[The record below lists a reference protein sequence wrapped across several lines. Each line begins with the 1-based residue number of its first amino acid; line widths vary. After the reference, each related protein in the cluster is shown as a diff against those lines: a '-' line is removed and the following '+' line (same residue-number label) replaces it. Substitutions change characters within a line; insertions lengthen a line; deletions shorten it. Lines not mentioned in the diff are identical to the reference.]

1 MDTQPNQYSNILK
14 ALGGVSQATE
24 PAPSAGGLSMAQQ
37 AENYSAFSELMKQG
51 IHIPTLLKRLD
62 DMESK
67 VKTLESQPKHDTNA
81 ELLAVMEA
89 AVKNN
94 PEVKQA
100 RQKVAD
106 AKTAIINEMCMKDP
120 RFKDALEEYKTTV
133 NRVYIQTRENDGSE
147 RTRCPEVEATDG
159 GTVAPVRYE
168 SGRSEAHKEGIQGD
182 EETKEE

>member
-1 MDTQPNQYSNILK
+1 MDTQPNNQFVNARR
-14 ALGGVSQATE
+14 ALESMGMIGSGNGLTMEQQ
-24 PAPSAGGLSMAQQ
+24 SA
-37 AENYSAFSELMKQG
+37 NYAAFNELMKEG
-51 IHIPTLLKRLD
+51 ISIPDLLKRMD

-67 VKTLESQPKHDTNA
+67 IKTLESQPKHDTNA

-89 AVKNN
+89 AVKNH
-94 PEVKQA
+94 PEVKA
-100 RQKVAD
+100 SRQKVAD

-147 RTRCPEVEATDG
+147 RTRYPEVEATDG

-168 SGRSEAHKEGIQGD
+168 PGRSETHKEGLQGD
-182 EETKEE
+182 EEIKEE

>member
-1 MDTQPNQYSNILK
+1 MTYDNILK
-14 ALGGVSQATE
+14 AMSGQNQSQPPVHE
-24 PAPSAGGLSMAQQ
+24 ESNKISRQLSTLEQSQ
-37 AENYSAFSELMKQG
+37 NYETFSMLMKEG
-51 IHIPTLLKRLD
+51 VYLPDLIKRLD
-62 DMESK
+62 EMESK
-67 VKTLESQPKHDTNA
+67 IKTLESQPKHDTNA

-147 RTRCPEVEATDG
+147 RTRYPEVEATDG
-159 GTVAPVRYE
+159 GTVTPVRYE
-168 SGRSEAHKEGIQGD
+168 SGRGEAYKESIQGD

>member
-1 MDTQPNQYSNILK
+1 MDTNPQYSNILK
-14 ALGGVSQATE
+14 ALGGASQATE

-62 DMESK
+62 DMETK

-106 AKTAIINEMCMKDP
+106 VKTAIINEMCMKDS
-120 RFKDALEEYKTTV
+120 RFKDALEAYKTTV
-133 NRVYIQTRENDGSE
+133 NRVYIQTRESDGSE
-147 RTRCPEVEATDG
+147 RNRPEIETEG
-159 GTVAPVRYE
+159 RGTTAPVRDE
-168 SGRSEAHKEGIQGD
+168 PRRSETHKESAQGN
-182 EETKEE
+182 EEIKEE

>member
-1 MDTQPNQYSNILK
+1 MGMIGSGNGLTMEQQ
-14 ALGGVSQATE
+14 
-24 PAPSAGGLSMAQQ
+24 SA
-37 AENYSAFSELMKQG
+37 NYAAFNELMKEG
-51 IHIPTLLKRLD
+51 ISIPDLLKRMD

-67 VKTLESQPKHDTNA
+67 IKTLESQPKHDTNA

-147 RTRCPEVEATDG
+147 RTRYPEVEATDG

-168 SGRSEAHKEGIQGD
+168 PGRSETHKEGLQGD
-182 EETKEE
+182 EEIKEE